1 MIFENGCSELV
12 QKLIDKIGASQ
23 IFLSNKVTEILQSN
37 DFVTIKTDLGNEF
50 ICSVA
55 IVAIPWQNVQK
66 INFFPP
72 IPRQLK
78 TQTIGTKKMV
88 TSFIVEYFE
97 AHWRIKG
104 FSGNILSHNPHVIC
118 YEVKPKIIAGSIYH
132 EEFYESIL
140 KPITLKILSNNFGE
154 EMNHPIKW
162 EQKTW
167 EQSIHLNLPPIN
179 KINRVI
185 WASTNSATSF
195 RGFLNGAVQS
205 GLRSSIQ
212 ALLLIRPQ
220 TIDWTDMENI
230 QHASVVRKKIG
241 YFKRLLASFNIYNIL
256 TYFLIIGG
264 YYVCRNHILK

>member
-1 MIFENGCSELV
+1 MIFENGSSELV
-12 QKLIDKIGASQ
+12 NKLVAKIGAPQ
-23 IFLSNKVTEILQSN
+23 IFLSNKVTDILQSN

-50 ICSVA
+50 LCSVA

-66 INFFPP
+66 VNFYPP
-72 IPRQLK
+72 VPVQQIIK
-78 TQTIGTKKMV
+78 EIGSKKMV
-88 TSFIVEYFE
+88 TSFIVQYFE
-97 AHWRIKG
+97 SHWRIKG
-104 FSGNILSHNPHVIC
+104 FTGNILSHNPHIIC
-118 YEVKPKIIAGSIYH
+118 YEVKPRILAGSIYH

-140 KPITLKILSNNFGE
+140 RPITLQILSKNFGE

-167 EQSIHLNLPPIN
+167 EQSLHLNHPPIN
-179 KINRVI
+179 KMNRVV

-220 TIDWTDMENI
+220 IIDWMDMESI
-230 QHASVVRKKIG
+230 QHASVVRRRIG
-241 YFKRLLASFNIYNIL
+241 YCKRLLASFNVYNIL
-256 TYFLIIGG
+256 KYFLIIGG
-264 YYVCRNHILK
+264 YFLCRNLILK